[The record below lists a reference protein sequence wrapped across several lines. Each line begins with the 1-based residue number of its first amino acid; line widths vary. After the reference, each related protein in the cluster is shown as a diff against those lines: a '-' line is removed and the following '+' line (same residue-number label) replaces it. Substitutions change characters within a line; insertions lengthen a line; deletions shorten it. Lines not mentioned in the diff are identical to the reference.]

1 VIECTLCGRLVLGL
15 TGHDWTAL
23 PWMLAPGTGV
33 LPGPC
38 HVRCLQESG
47 AAGSWAAAVEAY
59 HRERWPRWLAGI
71 DAGVG
76 WRLHSSRVAR
86 RFHLWRSDG
95 AMASFPYGVL
105 TVPPFRTGTDLAETG
120 TAHAATLL
128 AAMATDHPG
137 AGVPLPRMI
146 ERLRLTDRYPFVEG
160 TVRLLRNVVVADHPL
175 ALTRSC
181 VDAAGRLAAEAADM
195 YRFPSAE

>member
-1 VIECTLCGRLVLGL
+1 MTECTLCGRLVLGL

-38 HVRCLQESG
+38 HVRCLQELG
-47 AAGSWAAAVEAY
+47 AARSWAAAVDAY
-59 HRERWPRWLAGI
+59 HRRRWPRWLAGL

-76 WRLHSSRVAR
+76 WRLHSSRAAR

-95 AMASFPYGVL
+95 GLASFPYAALAV
-105 TVPPFRTGTDLAETG
+105 TPVRTGTDLAEAG
-120 TAHAATLL
+120 TAHAAALL
-128 AAMATDHPG
+128 TAMGTDRPG
-137 AGVPLPRMI
+137 IEVPLPRMI
-146 ERLRLTDRYPFVEG
+146 ERLRLTDRYPFAEG
-160 TVRLLRNVVVADHPL
+160 TVTLRRGILVADHPL

-181 VDAAGRLAAEAADM
+181 LLAAGRLAAEAADM
-195 YRFPSAE
+195 YRSPDEE